1 MIDNRKTTRTS
12 NKFSFNNQI
21 ESQRENRFMRK
32 STDGLKVLCKKS
44 RKEDLREVKEK
55 LFDVVRLIDRKLE
68 QSSILEEDELVGR
81 NDLQEIKE

>member
-32 STDGLKVLCKKS
+32 STDGLKGLCKKS

-68 QSSILEEDELVGR
+68 QS
-81 NDLQEIKE
+81 